1 MGLCTFLSLPVEII
15 FHISDQ
21 ASLHELHLLAQT
33 CGTFYHLAKT
43 SRRFWMGASDKE
55 TLPLP
60 TGHTL
65 DTVHV
70 DQIMSLAARSISLSK
85 VMDQEIMIPKRYFPF
100 AVDDIDVEVRTD
112 LFALP
117 GHSWYI
123 TQTGNMHYC
132 IRRAERGWEGVC
144 CSLGSL
150 VSPTVFKSKVLGGGD
165 VRLSFLGRDNSDSR
179 YRTLHIVNLHFPDER
194 SGPAAPSILDRSRV
208 VLPERPFGIN
218 IDDGILS
225 CVTHIK
231 TRVQILSQS
240 AKVGFLLS
248 FPGLESQSSEEQ
260 SQWIISLT
268 LHKQIDKIVIMTAV
282 SAEGDRESGKLN
294 YQFHLANIPPEIVSG
309 YISAQRTTSA
319 EITWEERDSDIIDS
333 FTVPE
338 WPSDSVAP
346 LPTQLPNG
354 AVRVSK
360 FQFAELPD
368 PNAPDDAPRTTHF
381 GSLYHHQNRLLA
393 FETHESVSSR
403 ADAYTR
409 SSGGTS
415 QLTGTYWRQPGDVV
429 STAIFD
435 PANMR
440 TRTCRYSPPAD
451 IPGMIKY
458 AIEGVNS
465 THGRLFI
472 KVKREEPLPEV
483 SYVVQY

>member
-1 MGLCTFLSLPVEII
+1 MGLCTFLTLPVEII

-21 ASLHELHLLAQT
+21 ASLHELHLLALT
-33 CGTFYHLAKT
+33 CGTFYHLAMT
-43 SRRFWMGASDKE
+43 SRRFWMGASDKD

-65 DTVHV
+65 DTVPV

-85 VMDQEIMIPKRYFPF
+85 VMDQEIMIPKRYFPI
-100 AVDDIDVEVRTD
+100 ALAGVDDRID
-112 LFALP
+112 LLALP
-117 GHSWYI
+117 GHSWFI
-123 TQTGNMHYC
+123 ARTPDMEWC
-132 IRRAERGWEGVC
+132 IRRAERGWEGASC
-144 CSLGSL
+144 RLGSL
-150 VSPTVFKSKVLGGGD
+150 VSPIGFKSKVLGGGD
-165 VRLSFLGRDNSDSR
+165 VRLTFLGRDTSDLQ

-194 SGPAAPSILDRSRV
+194 SGPAAPSILDRSSV
-208 VLPERPFGIN
+208 VLPQRPFDIKIDEGI
-218 IDDGILS
+218 IS
-225 CVTHIK
+225 CATSNK

-248 FPGLESQSSEEQ
+248 FPGLESQSSKEQ

-282 SAEGDRESGKLN
+282 SAEGDRESGKLH

-309 YISAQRTTSA
+309 SISVERTTSA
-319 EITWEERDSDIIDS
+319 EITWEERNLDIVDS

-338 WPSDSVAP
+338 WPSDSVPP

-360 FQFAELPD
+360 FQFAEKPD

-381 GSLYHHQNRLLA
+381 GSLYYHQNRLLA
-393 FETHESVSSR
+393 FETHDIASSR

-415 QLTGTYWRQPGDVV
+415 MMTGTYWREPGEVV

-435 PANMR
+435 SANMR
-440 TRTCRYSPPAD
+440 TRTCRCSPPAD

-458 AIEGVNS
+458 GIEGVNS